1 MKKLLIGIVFLFL
14 TSLIYEHLE
23 IFIYTK
29 SKCEVSIMDKSDVDL
44 DVSEDADTD
53 GLEEND
59 DVKYQDIFGPNYLF
73 FYKESTKKIIL
84 YSISAAQITPF
95 KAVFS
100 PPPEVI

>member
-1 MKKLLIGIVFLFL
+1 
-14 TSLIYEHLE
+14 
-23 IFIYTK
+23 
-29 SKCEVSIMDKSDVDL
+29 MDKSDVDV

-59 DVKYQDIFGPNYLF
+59 DVKYQDNLTQNYLF
-73 FYKESTKKIIL
+73 SFKENTKKIIL
-84 YSISAAQITPF
+84 SSLSKAQITPF